1 MLSSVEKDAYY
12 RKTNI
17 LTMTCTTNQRAHGTS
32 SFQRAGKGRVGLV
45 WQQEGPSPGQQI
57 PHREIPAPIIS
68 LPRRGRKA
76 CLHLGLFGDSR
87 EGGQTGRHTHP
98 FIK

>member
-32 SFQRAGKGRVGLV
+32 SFQRAGKGRVVLV
-45 WQQEGPSPGQQI
+45 MDRVVMQML
-57 PHREIPAPIIS
+57 HFIS
-68 LPRRGRKA
+68 TRRAVAGV
-76 CLHLGLFGDSR
+76 GSVN
-87 EGGQTGRHTHP
+87 P
-98 FIK
+98 